1 MNASQRT
8 KPFAGAIYRD
18 FALFALAAI
27 GVGLAV
33 SLTLATAI
41 VLVAPGSAHT
51 AEGPRIHNTHFAQTS
66 GAAAS
71 IQHLAAS

>member
-1 MNASQRT
+1 MNAAPTTTSFSRS
-8 KPFAGAIYRD
+8 IYRD

-41 VLVAPGSAHT
+41 VLSVPNRDT
-51 AEGPRIHNTHFAQTS
+51 NINTPPIS
-66 GAAAS
+66 ES
-71 IQHLAAS
+71 PLHLDTQIM